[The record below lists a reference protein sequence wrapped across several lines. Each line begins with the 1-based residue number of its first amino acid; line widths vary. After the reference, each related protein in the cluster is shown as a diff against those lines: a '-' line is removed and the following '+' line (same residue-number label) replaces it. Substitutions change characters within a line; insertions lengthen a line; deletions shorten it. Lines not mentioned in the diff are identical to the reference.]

1 MTCSAGIG
9 SALGLLR
16 KQNAFSSLW
25 QWDRCL
31 SNPHNWRSAG
41 ISPTNPFNIAVL
53 WRERERGGG
62 GRERESCKVLQLLP
76 KNKINEKDD
85 LLLTMTHVNRS
96 SLEQSRPVLYYYE
109 GRFTS
114 WTMKLDHGRWP
125 FSVVPFFIKKSNY
138 KAFGPLKPSVDQETM
153 YPKMNMLIQKKCICP
168 QKWHFW

>member
-1 MTCSAGIG
+1 MLFRVCG
-9 SALGLLR
+9 SGTAVCQIHIIEDQPAYLPPTLLI
-16 KQNAFSSLW
+16 LL
-25 QWDRCL
+25 CY
-31 SNPHNWRSAG
+31 G
-41 ISPTNPFNIAVL
+41 
-53 WRERERGGG
+53 ERV
-62 GRERESCKVLQLLP
+62 RERESCKVLQLLP

-168 QKWHFW
+168 QKWHF